1 MPHNQFKSCI
11 IETKKKKKKGLCMI
25 DENEDEILLLK
36 KITNY
41 SHKYYNG
48 KRKKQIAKTR

>member
-11 IETKKKKKKGLCMI
+11 IETKKKKKGLCMI